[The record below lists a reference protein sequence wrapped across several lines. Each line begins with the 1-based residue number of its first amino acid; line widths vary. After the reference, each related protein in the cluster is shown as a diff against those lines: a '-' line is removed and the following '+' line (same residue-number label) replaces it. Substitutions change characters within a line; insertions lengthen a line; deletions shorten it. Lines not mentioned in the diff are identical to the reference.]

1 MNLDRV
7 THGWSGTIKTFLS
20 TPTSV
25 IEDRLESH
33 NFDLF
38 NHGTSSSQIEAWLE
52 EIDVLRNALR
62 DLAIVRPDSTE
73 WAIVLEYELPLE
85 GGRRPDVIILG
96 PAVLTV
102 IEFKQDPGLQR
113 SQIDQVMAY
122 ARDLSEYHSKTHG
135 LKVIP
140 VLIPT
145 KLKDLEL
152 TKDGVQ
158 ILSPDRMS
166 HFLNSLD
173 VMPAIN
179 LQEWLTGDYAPLPTL
194 IAAAKM
200 IFNNEKLPAIRRAQ
214 SLGVQKAVD
223 SLRIIAQKSRIEG
236 RRSLAFVSGVPGAG
250 KTLVGLQFV
259 YAESGY
265 ESQAIFL
272 SGNGPL
278 VEVLRDALKSKAFV
292 SDLHAFI
299 KSYGT
304 TAKIPKQNIIVFDEA
319 QRAWDSD
326 HMMNKKMIPESEP
339 ELLVRIAEKIPE
351 WSTLVGLIGHGQEIN
366 TGEEAGVP
374 GWYSALK
381 TSSSGIQWRI
391 YMPPRYS
398 QEFPNLEV
406 EVIPELDL
414 TKTLRSRQAEDLHD
428 WVHELLEGNLGGAA
442 RIAEKIRYQNFPI
455 LVTRDLDLSKEYI
468 SNMYQGQEAKRYG
481 LLASS
486 KDKFLPNVGI
496 LNGFQDTKLTK
507 YSRWYN
513 NPLGE
518 EGSCC
523 NLVDVVT
530 EFGCQGLE
538 LDMALVAWGNDLLWD
553 GREWNMRKMRS
564 RFPQRD
570 PHQLRVNSYRVLLTR
585 SRDGLLI
592 YVPDDVIF
600 NQTEHALLAAG
611 ARVLVE
617 NLDYAISI

>member
-7 THGWSGTIKTFLS
+7 THGWSGNIKSFLN

-25 IEDRLESH
+25 IENQLETH

-38 NHGTSSSQIEAWLE
+38 NQGTAGSQIEAWLE
-52 EIDVLRNALR
+52 EIEILRIALR
-62 DLAIVRPDSTE
+62 DLAVVRPDSIS
-73 WAIVLEYELPLE
+73 WSVILEYELPLE

-96 PAVLTV
+96 PKVITVL
-102 IEFKQDPGLQR
+102 EFKQDPGLQR
-113 SQIDQVMAY
+113 SQIDQVNAY
-122 ARDLSEYHSKTHG
+122 ARDLAEYHSKTHG
-135 LKVIP
+135 IKVIP
-140 VLIPT
+140 ILVPT
-145 KLKDLEL
+145 KLSSLEL

-158 ILSPDRMS
+158 ILSPDRIS
-166 HFLNSLD
+166 LFLNKFEEY
-173 VMPAIN
+173 PAID
-179 LQEWLTGDYAPLPTL
+179 LQDWLSGDYAPLPTL

-223 SLRIIAQKSRIEG
+223 ALRVIAQTSRAEG

-259 YAESGY
+259 YAESGFD
-265 ESQAIFL
+265 SQAIFL

-304 TAKIPKQNIIVFDEA
+304 TSKIPKQNIIVFDEA

-326 HMMNKKMIPESEP
+326 HMMNKKMIAESEP
-339 ELLVRIAEKIPE
+339 ELLVRIAEKIPD

-374 GWYSALK
+374 GWFSALEK
-381 TSSSGIQWRI
+381 STSKVNWNI

-398 QEFPNLEV
+398 HEFPNLEI
-406 EVIPELDL
+406 EEIPELDL

-428 WVHELLEGNLGGAA
+428 WVQELLVGNLGTAA
-442 RIAEKIRYQNFPI
+442 RIAAKIKYQNFPI
-455 LVTRDLDLSKEYI
+455 FVTRDLGLAKEYVF
-468 SNMYQGQEAKRYG
+468 NMYKGQEEKRYG

-486 KDKFLPNVGI
+486 KDKFLPAVGI

-518 EGSCC
+518 KGSCC
-523 NLVDVVT
+523 NLIDVVT

-553 GREWNMRKMRS
+553 GKEWNMRKMRS
-564 RFPQRD
+564 RFPQKD

-585 SRDGLLI
+585 SRDGLVI
-592 YVPDDVIF
+592 YVPEDPNFDL
-600 NQTEHALLAAG
+600 TEHALLAAG
-611 ARVLVE
+611 AQILVE
-617 NLDYAISI
+617 NLDYAISF